1 MQQSKLDRRGFL
13 KQTVLTGVG
22 AGVLATES
30 TLAQNS
36 GSVKVPRTTLGKTGA
51 EVPVL
56 GMGGS
61 QKFDVR
67 YDRRLHK
74 ALADGI
80 NYFDSSE
87 RYSGGQSHKSLA
99 VFFNQVGDRKKVWI
113 TSKVSS
119 QTHPAGNSA
128 PPEHFKINLD
138 RVVLEQLKTDYL
150 DMFFMHGVN
159 DLRFLDPEF
168 IKMSEDLKKA
178 GKINFFGFSCHDDN
192 VPELLTKAA
201 KVGGID
207 AIMLRYNFRTYGDM
221 KLNRALDAAKEAG
234 IGLIAMKTMAAVSE
248 DHEKVVEF
256 RSQDFT
262 LPQAKLKS
270 VWADDRIDICVS
282 EMENIQIVT
291 ENTAAAISSR
301 KMAASD
307 LMQLN
312 RLAAVTAPYYCLG
325 CSQTCE
331 SRIKGDVKVADTL
344 RYLMY
349 HESYG
354 DSSRGRERY
363 QQLSANERDFTDL
376 DLAEATAACPQG
388 IDIAQRLRDAKAAL
402 DLKPSIRV

>member
-1 MQQSKLDRRGFL
+1 
-13 KQTVLTGVG
+13 
-22 AGVLATES
+22 
-30 TLAQNS
+30 
-36 GSVKVPRTTLGKTGA
+36 
-51 EVPVL
+51 
-56 GMGGS
+56 
-61 QKFDVR
+61 
-67 YDRRLHK
+67 
-74 ALADGI
+74 
-80 NYFDSSE
+80 
-87 RYSGGQSHKSLA
+87 
-99 VFFNQVGDRKKVWI
+99 
-113 TSKVSS
+113 
-119 QTHPAGNSA
+119 
-128 PPEHFKINLD
+128 
-138 RVVLEQLKTDYL
+138 
-150 DMFFMHGVN
+150 
-159 DLRFLDPEF
+159 
-168 IKMSEDLKKA
+168 
-178 GKINFFGFSCHDDN
+178 
-192 VPELLTKAA
+192 
-201 KVGGID
+201 
-207 AIMLRYNFRTYGDM
+207 M

-301 KMAASD
+301 QMAASD
-307 LMQLN
+307 LVQLN
-312 RLAAVTAPYYCLG
+312 RLATATAPYYCLG

-354 DSSRGRERY
+354 NSGRGRELY
-363 QQLSANERDFTDL
+363 QQLSANERDFADL

-402 DLKPSIRV
+402 DLSPLSGSRGSTA